1 VSGHSENVHL
11 DTLIRQALR
20 AMEAWSPAP
29 DAWSRLSARLAA
41 QLPETPVVPGSCGD
55 RQAAPRAPCPGRR
68 VGVSARAVR
77 RARR

>member
-1 VSGHSENVHL
+1 MSGHSENVHL

-29 DAWSRLSARLAA
+29 DAWSRLAARLAA
-41 QLPETPVVPGSCGD
+41 QLPETTGVSGSCGGH
-55 RQAAPRAPCPGRR
+55 QAAPRAPRQGRR
-68 VGVSARAVR
+68 VGASARAVR